1 MNNTIVRFFGM
12 RGFNMTNAMNDIV
25 IPEHNKL
32 NMGCG
37 FKKLDDH
44 WNVDIEK
51 KCNPD
56 QVLNFEITPWP
67 YEDNFFDRITADNI
81 LEHLGQNPNVF
92 TNIIKEMYRVSSN
105 GAEWYINVPHHR
117 CDLFWDD
124 YTHVRALSAKTF
136 RMFDQKV
143 NYESIEKKL
152 SDSTYGIYHSV
163 DLEVYNVTYNIVDY
177 WKQQLSSGM
186 LGSSQ
191 LDINLN
197 TMSNVAESVNIFI
210 KVHKPGRFEYLTN
223 KI

>member
-1 MNNTIVRFFGM
+1 M